1 MKKYKKGYIEG
12 IFDMFCTTHLSVLEN
27 AKDLCEQL
35 VVGIYSDNI
44 LENYGK
50 KKPFVS
56 CADRIRII
64 QAVRYVD
71 EVNLQKD
78 IDIQKAAQ
86 DYQCDV
92 VFVGNESLST
102 VSSRVLTNNGIK
114 VEPLLGTINNE
125 TTTLPLTPD
134 IPRGRLVGYTTG
146 VFDMFHIGHLNIIER
161 AKAMCDYL
169 IVGVSTDENV
179 ESYKHKKPV
188 IPFIERASII
198 QSLQYVDAVVP
209 QTNMD
214 KLAAWGYLHFNVMFH
229 GDDWKGSVMFNDVEA
244 KLNAVGCTTIYL
256 PHTDGIST
264 SMIREKLSL

>member
-134 IPRGRLVGYTTG
+134 IPRGRLV
-146 VFDMFHIGHLNIIER
+146 
-161 AKAMCDYL
+161 
-169 IVGVSTDENV
+169 
-179 ESYKHKKPV
+179 
-188 IPFIERASII
+188 
-198 QSLQYVDAVVP
+198 
-209 QTNMD
+209 
-214 KLAAWGYLHFNVMFH
+214 
-229 GDDWKGSVMFNDVEA
+229 
-244 KLNAVGCTTIYL
+244 
-256 PHTDGIST
+256 
-264 SMIREKLSL
+264 